1 MCAARDKADSRPV
14 PVDGAA
20 MPRDV
25 ARRHAQADQSS
36 ARTALLD
43 FRQRIAPDEVAFVE
57 LHSPTETGLVRVDG
71 LVHVVAPQS
80 QRGLEPGGIA
90 RAQPGGQ
97 HALAAS
103 VLEERIPHVTDIL
116 RRDEQLEAVLA
127 GVAGA
132 CEDRKSTRLNSSH
145 SQISDAVFCLKKK
158 KK

>member
-1 MCAARDKADSRPV
+1 SPAPTGILYC
-14 PVDGAA
+14 
-20 MPRDV
+20 
-25 ARRHAQADQSS
+25 
-36 ARTALLD
+36 
-43 FRQRIAPDEVAFVE
+43 RQRSALDEVAFVE
-57 LHSPTETGLVRVDG
+57 LHSPTEAGLGRVDI

-90 RAQPGGQ
+90 RSQPGGQ

-132 CEDRKSTRLNSSH
+132 WDVSVHPGDSVFAES
-145 SQISDAVFCLKKK
+145 AV
-158 KK
+158 